1 MQVYLKHN
9 SIGDDVP
16 IVVVLKALGLESDQ
30 EIVQLIGSDP
40 DMMDLI
46 SGSLEEVYN
55 MGIYNREQ
63 VGGE

>member
-1 MQVYLKHN
+1 LQVYLKHN

>member
-1 MQVYLKHN
+1 
-9 SIGDDVP
+9 
-16 IVVVLKALGLESDQ
+16 VVVLKALGLESDQ